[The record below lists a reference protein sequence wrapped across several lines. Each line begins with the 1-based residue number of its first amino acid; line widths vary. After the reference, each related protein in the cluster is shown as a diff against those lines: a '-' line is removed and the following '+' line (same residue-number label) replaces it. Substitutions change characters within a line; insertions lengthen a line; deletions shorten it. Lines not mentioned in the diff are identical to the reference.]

1 MSLACYVLYSVA
13 QSLDGLANYS
23 SLLYTNP
30 HTFITWI
37 PGLLINVIQV
47 LFGNKQ
53 FKSIRGYIYGI
64 VQLEAVNYGEV

>member
-1 MSLACYVLYSVA
+1 M
-13 QSLDGLANYS
+13 
-23 SLLYTNP
+23 
-30 HTFITWI
+30 FITWI

-47 LFGNKQ
+47 LLGNKQ

>member
-1 MSLACYVLYSVA
+1 MLYSVT
-13 QSLDGLANYS
+13 QSVDGLGNYL
-23 SLLYTNP
+23 SLLFTDP
-30 HTFITWI
+30 LTFITWI